1 MESVDSNK
9 KNSEKV
15 SSLYLRDR
23 WNIQPKWKSKINE
36 NYITDD
42 YFDDWVTHLP
52 YQPFDLRK
60 SKDEMFYE
68 FYNRMMSSE
77 IGNWEDLSKTILK
90 SYYLQKPEDAKQ
102 YCDVKRLRVAN
113 PMGLIADFLNK
124 YLSAS
129 ENSCNGNTTSMDAYA
144 KFITQ
149 KLEKIFG
156 DVIFFNSD
164 SKHLTSLKDR
174 VQSKLKANGYEFGSS
189 LNPQILKI
197 ADKKS
202 GKHPPDNEE
211 VLKYQNLLMQ
221 EYKNAVEKYLQN
233 PQKYLTQEWSGATF
247 DKFWGTV
254 RDFCENCEQRFT
266 AQSKQNPQI
275 VALENQVHEFF
286 EKKLEVLRT
295 KYTRDGVM
303 GRYGAKLSAS
313 LQKYTAGKATERD
326 MQTLLE
332 FENRMYILEKAL
344 SVRDE
349 NGNFPLNALVVLPMP
364 IPVARD
370 IMFQFIR
377 SGFCEADKTARLYN
391 IRSMLNP
398 LVAGQLRNEYL
409 VIENPNFL
417 LSKFKLKCT
426 YFDKNTQ
433 TQKETDFSSDEK
445 FQQLKEQTTRIV
457 QQYNLPHYAICYNL
471 IAYNL
476 VRGRQPINLGNCG
489 LTENLPTTTSSNLG
503 KGKE

>member
-1 MESVDSNK
+1 MK
-9 KNSEKV
+9 KTDLNNENYEKEN
-15 SSLYLRDR
+15 SLYLKDS
-23 WNIQPKWKSKINE
+23 WDIQPKWKSRINE
-36 NYITDD
+36 DYITDD
-42 YFDDWVTHLP
+42 YFDDWVKHLP
-52 YQPFDLRK
+52 YQPFDLNK
-60 SKDEMFYE
+60 SKDEIFHDL
-68 FYNRMMSSE
+68 YNRILSCE
-77 IGNWEDLSKTILK
+77 IGNWEELSKTILK
-90 SYYLQKPEDAKQ
+90 TYYLQKPEDAKQ
-102 YCDVKRLRVAN
+102 FSDVKRLRVGN
-113 PMGLIADFLNK
+113 PVGLMLDFLNK
-124 YLSAS
+124 YLSATEHS
-129 ENSCNGNTTSMDAYA
+129 LAGNPSIMEEYT
-144 KFITQ
+144 KFIAH
-149 KLEKIFG
+149 KIEKTFG
-156 DVIFFNSD
+156 DVIFFDFD
-164 SKHLTSLKDR
+164 SHHSTTLKGRIQD
-174 VQSKLKANGYEFGSS
+174 KFKADGYGYASS
-189 LNPQILKI
+189 QNPQILKI
-197 ADKKS
+197 SDKKS
-202 GKHPPDNEE
+202 GKHLPDNEE
-211 VLKYQNLLMQ
+211 VLKNQNLLMQ
-221 EYKNAVEKYLQN
+221 EYKNVVEKYLQN
-233 PQKYLTQEWSGATF
+233 PLKYLTEQWNGTTF

-417 LSKFKLKCT
+417 LSRFKMKCT
-426 YFDKNTQ
+426 YFDKNTK
-433 TQKETDFSSDEK
+433 TQKEMDFSSDEK
-445 FQQLKEQTTRIV
+445 FQQLKEQTTRLV

-489 LTENLPTTTSSNLG
+489 LTENLPTTNSSNLG